1 MKNIFTLLLITTILT
16 ACTSTEEVEI
26 EKTHDGPKVEK
37 AIASLTGLGDND
49 VNGIVTFEQTSDGV
63 KVDAKINGLTSSK
76 HGFHI
81 HQYGDCTSTDGTS
94 AGGHFNPND
103 MNHSSPEAMERHM
116 GDMGNLQG
124 AGENAVSTISYTDKT
139 ISISQILGRGVIV
152 HAGTD
157 DLTSQPSGAAGPRI
171 SCGVIGVASN

>member
-1 MKNIFTLLLITTILT
+1 MKNLFAVLFIATLIT
-16 ACTSTEEVEI
+16 ACTKTEEIEI
-26 EKTHDGPKVEK
+26 ERHYDGPKVER

-63 KVDAKINGLTSSK
+63 KVDAKINGLTDSK

-81 HQYGDCTSTDGTS
+81 HQYGDCTATDGTS
-94 AGGHFNPND
+94 AGGHFNPDN
-103 MNHSSPEAMERHM
+103 MEHSNPEAMERHM

-124 AGENAVSTISYTDKT
+124 AGKNAVSSISYTDKT
-139 ISISQILGRGVIV
+139 ISIQEILGRGVII

-157 DLTSQPSGAAGPRI
+157 DLKSQPSGAAGPRI
-171 SCGVIGVASN
+171 SCGVIGVAK